1 MVGKVNTSLNWLTAV
16 EADRRAAGLR
26 RELRPRTVDSPL
38 IDLASNDYL
47 GLVRPPDVF
56 AGAAAALRPWGAG
69 AARAARSRWCR
80 TRRGPTKNRKAG
92 ATERRGERVC
102 RCAGGMGVRSGFFLM
117 P

>member
-47 GLVRPPDVF
+47 GLVRHPDVIE
-56 AGAAAALRPWGAG
+56 GAAAALRRWGAG
-69 AARAARSRWCR
+69 APGPRLVHGTPTEPALPEVDLAEVVRAEEPEKR
-80 TRRGPTKNRKAG
+80 
-92 ATERRGERVC
+92 RRGEE
-102 RCAGGMGVRSGFFLM
+102 
-117 P
+117 